1 MPANTDP
8 ETTARAA
15 AIRRRIA
22 AKGLTI
28 AEFGRKAGFSRNITY
43 GVMKGRKLRPPEIER
58 VNAILGPEA

>member
-1 MPANTDP
+1 MAGKTDP
-8 ETTARAA
+8 EASARAQ

-43 GVMKGRKLRPPEIER
+43 GVLKGRKLRPPETER
-58 VNAILGPEA
+58 VNAILGPDV